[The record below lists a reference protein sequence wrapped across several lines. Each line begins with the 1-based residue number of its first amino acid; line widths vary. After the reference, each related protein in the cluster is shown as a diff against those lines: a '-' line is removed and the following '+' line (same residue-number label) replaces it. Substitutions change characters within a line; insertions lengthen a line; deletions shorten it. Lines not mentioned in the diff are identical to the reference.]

1 MCDFQVG
8 VMVAWAAGF
17 PPAVDEPPRVLQLC
31 DALSEALRIN
41 TTLTALNVECK
52 DPLQLLDLVD

>member
-1 MCDFQVG
+1 
-8 VMVAWAAGF
+8 MVAWAAGF